1 MPSARTLSGESL
13 ANAIYAITD
22 KLEEQFV
29 EEFILQARKLSRGKS
44 LQQLLDQIEGGY
56 FTSIAS
62 IPSALS
68 LIKINTSKLDAIV
81 RKAIGSSARITNQK
95 VGLNL
100 SFNVRNP
107 KIIET
112 ARNISVEL
120 STNLSKTSQQIID
133 KVIANAM
140 EGLVTR
146 REAIK
151 IIESR
156 VGLLPAHSDAVDR
169 YYDTL
174 IQSGSTKAMA
184 KKLADKYADRL
195 LKYRANTIARTEI
208 ARATGIG
215 QTEFWRQAMDEG
227 VFSADTKR
235 VWSTSYDELVCDIC
249 GPMNKVEVGIFEQWL
264 TPNGFVDYPSAI
276 HPNCRCSQGI
286 ALSASQKRMFV
297 GKSDAEQFE
306 HYVLSK
312 FNPYHDELGRF
323 TTGAGGAK
331 APSKKPTLSDWSEE
345 NKYDDKARQVVG
357 EILRGGNQDERLF
370 AVSNSDDNSKL
381 FVEGDSQFQPTKFIR
396 SMYEVSHGG
405 YTSVVEKAEFYPNGY
420 DEGED
425 MRRSGTL
432 SVYIKILDSKG
443 RKVGN
448 ASRSLEISGGNLQ
461 EVDHSLF
468 KIDKD
473 NQGSGFGAVFFSNSI
488 AHYEE
493 VGAGSVTTQAN
504 IDVGG
509 YAWAKAGFMFQNQ
522 SDLRNAGYEASKIS
536 GMSPK
541 GIANTFLEKMT
552 SGNFTDADSVR
563 TSGVLSEDMKK
574 KIIKS
579 LLQAEKQLKK
589 SQEERTVFVEDLENG
604 IHLGSR
610 GDGDYDEDYPNGYSP
625 KKFAEVGKKNSV
637 KILIPVRPSNSM
649 DYELKE
655 VEMWVGK
662 ATMLGSDWAAI
673 LPISGE
679 ATLDYEPLP

>member
-22 KLEEQFV
+22 KLEGQFV

-62 IPSALS
+62 IPPALS

-235 VWSTSYDELVCDIC
+235 VWTTGYDELVCDIC

-306 HYVLSK
+306 QLCFK
-312 FNPYHDELGRF
+312 
-323 TTGAGGAK
+323 
-331 APSKKPTLSDWSEE
+331 
-345 NKYDDKARQVVG
+345 QV
-357 EILRGGNQDERLF
+357 Q
-370 AVSNSDDNSKL
+370 
-381 FVEGDSQFQPTKFIR
+381 SQP
-396 SMYEVSHGG
+396 
-405 YTSVVEKAEFYPNGY
+405 
-420 DEGED
+420 
-425 MRRSGTL
+425 
-432 SVYIKILDSKG
+432 
-443 RKVGN
+443 
-448 ASRSLEISGGNLQ
+448 
-461 EVDHSLF
+461 
-468 KIDKD
+468 
-473 NQGSGFGAVFFSNSI
+473 
-488 AHYEE
+488 
-493 VGAGSVTTQAN
+493 
-504 IDVGG
+504 
-509 YAWAKAGFMFQNQ
+509 
-522 SDLRNAGYEASKIS
+522 
-536 GMSPK
+536 
-541 GIANTFLEKMT
+541 
-552 SGNFTDADSVR
+552 
-563 TSGVLSEDMKK
+563 
-574 KIIKS
+574 
-579 LLQAEKQLKK
+579 
-589 SQEERTVFVEDLENG
+589 
-604 IHLGSR
+604 
-610 GDGDYDEDYPNGYSP
+610 
-625 KKFAEVGKKNSV
+625 
-637 KILIPVRPSNSM
+637 
-649 DYELKE
+649 
-655 VEMWVGK
+655 
-662 ATMLGSDWAAI
+662 
-673 LPISGE
+673 
-679 ATLDYEPLP
+679 